1 MCALLT
7 MQCIVYLQGDLIWG
21 ELSARQHLLFYG
33 RLKGLRVSCFM
44 FLLVPCMRNCRN
56 ELVVVWK
63 DASRVAVKRIG
74 ALTLPINLSSG
85 RRAAGGGGR
94 GSQIRQPVPRRRGR
108 QAGTGLETEA

>member
-1 MCALLT
+1 MYCLPP
-7 MQCIVYLQGDLIWG
+7 
-21 ELSARQHLLFYG
+21 G
-33 RLKGLRVSCFM
+33 RLNLGRALSQAAPTLLWTPQGFAGKLLHVSMSTVYEKMQKRASGGLEGCESGDCQ
-44 FLLVPCMRNCRN
+44 RN
-56 ELVVVWK
+56 
-63 DASRVAVKRIG
+63 G